1 MSKQVSKQMD
11 KNNDFL
17 TIKQAAELTNKSTIT
32 IRRLIKLLLTQNNP
46 EVIHL
51 IKQKQGRGGFIYKV
65 KQDLIRQK
73 YNLPNQKDKQ
83 KENLPTQKIKDDQI
97 TQEQKPEP
105 SSKANVSIEVLEAKA
120 EIINLLKGE
129 LYKKDNEL
137 KTKNWQIGSLGKKID
152 NLIERD
158 RETNIILKSLQDK
171 VLMLE
176 GPRSSGQKNEIE
188 NEPKTKERGRI
199 SKFFNKRI
207 F

>member
-1 MSKQVSKQMD
+1 MSKQTSKQMN

-32 IRRLIKLLLTQNNP
+32 IRRLIKLLLMQNDP

-73 YNLPNQKDKQ
+73 YNLPTQKDKQ
-83 KENLPTQKIKDDQI
+83 KENLPTQKIEDDKV
-97 TQEQKPEP
+97 TQKQKPKT
-105 SSKANVSIEVLEAKA
+105 SNNANVNIEVLEAKT
-120 EIINLLKGE
+120 EIINILKGE
-129 LYKKDNEL
+129 LYKKDHQM
-137 KTKNWQIGSLGKKID
+137 KTKDWQIGSLGKKID

-158 RETNIILKSLQDK
+158 RETNILIKGLQDK
-171 VLMLE
+171 VFMIE
-176 GPRSSGQKNEIE
+176 EAKNPEPE
-188 NEPKTKERGRI
+188 NKTKNKPKTKRRGRLK
-199 SKFFNKRI
+199 KFLNKKI